1 VGVPVSFA
9 DKDTNELIWRVS
21 FDDGD
26 EGDYNARE
34 LQKIMCA
41 AEDAEL
47 CEDVQHAGNDFLPL
61 VKKPAPLLHNLM

>member
-1 VGVPVSFA
+1 MRVWWRIGTSTN
-9 DKDTNELIWRVS
+9 KDTNELIWWVS

-26 EGDYNARE
+26 EGDYNARD

-47 CEDVQHAGNDFLPL
+47 YENGTVAACG
-61 VKKPAPLLHNLM
+61 K